1 MSEKNEEKKISAS
14 ITLIEDLR
22 DELVDLLD
30 TLEEFLTELHM
41 EDQDHGR
48 NSEDD

>member
-1 MSEKNEEKKISAS
+1 MSEKNEEKKISVS

-30 TLEEFLTELHM
+30 TLEEFLTELHA